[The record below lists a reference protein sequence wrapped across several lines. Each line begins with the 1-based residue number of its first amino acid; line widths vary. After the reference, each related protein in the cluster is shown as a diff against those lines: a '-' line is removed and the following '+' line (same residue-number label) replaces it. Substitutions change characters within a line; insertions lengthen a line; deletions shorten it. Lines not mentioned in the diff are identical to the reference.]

1 MGMLDVGAGDLP
13 AAECRTSNLHPLRRP
28 GVSFGQGDPGKLR
41 WILRLKTSSGPESGK
56 WWEMPIR
63 FIKGPREIRQKPEKP
78 GDNSRK
84 ESWAPGLMDLGR
96 GPGVFRLEIY
106 GA

>member
-1 MGMLDVGAGDLP
+1 MLVLEIYQQRNAGPAISIRFVGP
-13 AAECRTSNLHPLRRP
+13 AFLSAREI
-28 GVSFGQGDPGKLR
+28 QGN
-41 WILRLKTSSGPESGK
+41 WILRLLKTKTSSGPESGN